1 MLPYKWL
8 VVVNGVTLNLSCKVS
23 SSNLKSISPAV
34 HMIGQDF
41 TSCRHF
47 YWFSVNWV
55 KGATSLG
62 QSLDWVFF
70 LSHSLLTLSKSQV
83 FPSHFYLMDK
93 GLMWIQVSIGHSH
106 SLPHF
111 ISWFKDSASECG
123 NNPSVNV
130 QRNIIHIFIAISS
143 KWLNQTYQCLIS
155 KWPSSHEDCVL
166 DHHGLLNTCCKD
178 LFTKNQIASKRQCLG
193 NVTGLRLGRSLGLG

>member
-41 TSCRHF
+41 TSCRHS

-55 KGATSLG
+55 IGATSLG
-62 QSLDWVFF
+62 QSLDWVLF
-70 LSHSLLTLSKSQV
+70 LSH
-83 FPSHFYLMDK
+83 SHFYLMDK
-93 GLMWIQVSIGHSH
+93 KLMWIQVFGLSH

-111 ISWFKDSASECG
+111 ISLFKVSALECG

-143 KWLNQTYQCLIS
+143 KWPNQTYQCLIS

-178 LFTKNQIASKRQCLG
+178 LFTKNYVASKRQCLG
-193 NVTGLRLGRSLGLG
+193 NVTGLRLGQSQV